1 MIPPIS
7 MDAPDII
14 HNDETG
20 HIFKQL
26 VKFVHDLATTGG
38 KSFDPDITR
47 WVIEFILRQLQTP
60 VLTIT
65 KILTN
70 RHVPLSNTSPRL
82 KKSIL
87 LRQIDADIEDGSVS
101 EKTLDAIETVE
112 QLDRNEGDLIL
123 DSMKNAYCA
132 VAVECTVKYM
142 LGNLQRARKGKFLEA
157 VERVWKKRVGGLKRE
172 GRSELVTGKLMK
184 CFEEMEVALKDDGVA
199 KRWLKRNT
207 RNEAVEMVRVYLGE
221 AVAVCG
227 PVFVEMVARMEM
239 KGDGGLLCRK
249 RGEGGNE
256 GVEVNLGGGEVNG
269 LAEKSREGG
278 ENGVAGFNEGGGR
291 VCFDVDA
298 GEGCSRLADGNP
310 ELGPADMPAK
320 ESREG
325 EGGENGAM
333 EVNVGGSRACVD
345 ADTGEGFLRSDD
357 ENLELGP
364 ADKAAKKKKSSEIQK
379 NNMVRKHRHVV
390 PIKRSKGPIK
400 ITNTETSLGDVATSL
415 YDTITTDEV
424 DKVRGKLIASSKEL
438 RESVKDPLPATLKQT
453 ENLMAEMARNLSNQG
468 TLAEIQSGKGVDT
481 VISELARKIINPDP
495 PGKKLNEKNAG
506 SSFLSANQTAVPSA
520 QNQCGKDADACNPL
534 GNHSVEPSAENLNQ
548 SEVDA
553 ANHFTNQPAVPSIR
567 NEKGKGVDAPNLS
580 DNLSKDANAGVT
592 SCSHQNNVSK
602 PSLMERNATARTF
615 EWDDSIDDSSEG
627 TGDQMN
633 RIHLDSPKRRAVSP
647 LKKYELAK
655 IAKRRKRKRWSQEE
669 EDALREAV
677 KKYGKGNW
685 KLIWNS
691 RRDVFQERTE
701 VDLKDKW
708 RNMTRYG

>member
-1 MIPPIS
+1 MSS
-7 MDAPDII
+7 MA
-14 HNDETG
+14 
-20 HIFKQL
+20 
-26 VKFVHDLATTGG
+26 ATTRRR
-38 KSFDPDITR
+38 SFDPDITR
-47 WVIEFILRQLQTP
+47 WVIEFILRQLQIP
-60 VLTIT
+60 VLTIN

-70 RHVPLSNTSPRL
+70 RHVPLSNTSPRF
-82 KKSIL
+82 KKTLL

-101 EKTLDAIETVE
+101 EKTLDAIEMVE
-112 QLDRNEGDLIL
+112 QIDRNEGDLIM

-157 VERVWKKRVGGLKRE
+157 VERVWKKRVAGLKRE
-172 GRSELVTGKLMK
+172 GKSKLVTGKLMK
-184 CFEEMEVALKDDGVA
+184 CFEEMEVALKDDVVA
-199 KRWLKRNT
+199 KRWLKMNT
-207 RNEAVEMVRVYLGE
+207 RNEAAEMVRIYLGE
-221 AVAVCG
+221 AVAVIG
-227 PVFVEMVARMEM
+227 PVLVEMVARMEM
-239 KGDGGLLCRK
+239 RGDGGLLCRR
-249 RGEGGNE
+249 RGEGEND
-256 GVEVNLGGGEVNG
+256 GVEVNVGGE
-269 LAEKSREGG
+269 
-278 ENGVAGFNEGGGR
+278 R
-291 VCFDVDA
+291 VCIDVDA
-298 GEGCSRLADGNP
+298 GEGCSRLADGNL

-325 EGGENGAM
+325 GGGENGAV
-333 EVNVGGSRACVD
+333 EVNVGGGRVCIDVNA
-345 ADTGEGFLRSDD
+345 GEGCSRSDD

-364 ADKAAKKKKSSEIQK
+364 ADMPAKKSSEIQK

-390 PIKRSKGPIK
+390 PIKRPKGPVK
-400 ITNTETSLGDVATSL
+400 ITNTETAVGVVASSL
-415 YDTITTDEV
+415 YDTITTD
-424 DKVRGKLIASSKEL
+424 KVNTARGKLMASSKEL
-438 RESVKDPLPATLKQT
+438 RARVKDPLPDTIKQAD
-453 ENLMAEMARNLSNQG
+453 NIMAEMARNLSNQG
-468 TLAEIQSGKGVDT
+468 TLAEIQSGKGADT

-495 PGKKLNEKNAG
+495 SGKNQNGEDAG

-520 QNQCGKDADACNPL
+520 QNQCGKDTDACNPSA
-534 GNHSVEPSAENLNQ
+534 NHTVEPFAENPNQ

-553 ANHFTNQPAVPSIR
+553 ANHFTNQTAVPSIR

-580 DNLSKDANAGVT
+580 ANLSKKANTGVA

-633 RIHLDSPKRRAVSP
+633 RIHLDSPKRKAVSP
-647 LKKYELAK
+647 LKKYELAR
-655 IAKRRKRKRWSQEE
+655 IAKRRKPKRWSLEE

>member
-1 MIPPIS
+1 M
-7 MDAPDII
+7 A
-14 HNDETG
+14 
-20 HIFKQL
+20 
-26 VKFVHDLATTGG
+26 ATTGG
-38 KSFDPDITR
+38 RRFDPDITR

-112 QLDRNEGDLIL
+112 QIDRNEGDLIM

-157 VERVWKKRVGGLKRE
+157 VERVWKQRVGGLKRE

-221 AVAVCG
+221 AVAVSG
-227 PVFVEMVARMEM
+227 PVFVEMVASMEM
-239 KGDGGLLCRK
+239 RGDGGLLCRK
-249 RGEGGNE
+249 RGEGENE

-269 LAEKSREGG
+269 LTEKSREGG
-278 ENGVAGFNEGGGR
+278 GGENGVVGVNGGGGR
-291 VCFDVDA
+291 VCIDVDA
-298 GEGCSRLADGNP
+298 GEGCSRLADGNQ

-333 EVNVGGSRACVD
+333 EVNVGGGRVCID
-345 ADTGEGFLRSDD
+345 ANAGEGFLRSDD

-364 ADKAAKKKKSSEIQK
+364 ADKPAKKSS
-379 NNMVRKHRHVV
+379 
-390 PIKRSKGPIK
+390 GG
-400 ITNTETSLGDVATSL
+400 L
-415 YDTITTDEV
+415 
-424 DKVRGKLIASSKEL
+424 LIFF
-438 RESVKDPLPATLKQT
+438 P
-453 ENLMAEMARNLSNQG
+453 
-468 TLAEIQSGKGVDT
+468 DT

-495 PGKKLNEKNAG
+495 PGKNQNEKNAG

-520 QNQCGKDADACNPL
+520 QNQCGKDTDVCNPL
-534 GNHSVEPSAENLNQ
+534 ANHTVEPFAENSNQ
-548 SEVDA
+548 SEYA
-553 ANHFTNQPAVPSIR
+553 ANHFTNQAAVPSIR

-580 DNLSKDANAGVT
+580 ANLSKEANAGVA
-592 SCSHQNNVSK
+592 SRSHQNNVSK

-633 RIHLDSPKRRAVSP
+633 RIHLDRPKRRAVSPLTSEGSGDQMNRIHLDSPKRRAVSP
-647 LKKYELAK
+647 LKKYELAR
-655 IAKRRKRKRWSQEE
+655 IAKRRKPKRWSQEE
-669 EDALREAV
+669 EDALRESV

>member
-1 MIPPIS
+1 MSS
-7 MDAPDII
+7 MA
-14 HNDETG
+14 
-20 HIFKQL
+20 
-26 VKFVHDLATTGG
+26 ATTRRR
-38 KSFDPDITR
+38 SFDPDITR
-47 WVIEFILRQLQTP
+47 WVIEFILRQLQIP
-60 VLTIT
+60 VLTIN

-70 RHVPLSNTSPRL
+70 RHVPLSNTSPRF
-82 KKSIL
+82 KKTLL

-101 EKTLDAIETVE
+101 EKTLDAIEMVE
-112 QLDRNEGDLIL
+112 QIDRNEGDLIM

-157 VERVWKKRVGGLKRE
+157 VERVWKNRVAGLKRE
-172 GRSELVTGKLMK
+172 GKSELVTGKLMK
-184 CFEEMEVALKDDGVA
+184 YFEEMEVALKDDVVA
-199 KRWLKRNT
+199 KRWLRMNT
-207 RNEAVEMVRVYLGE
+207 RNEAAEMVRIYLGE
-221 AVAVCG
+221 AVAVSG

-239 KGDGGLLCRK
+239 RGDGGLLCRK
-249 RGEGGNE
+249 RGEGENE
-256 GVEVNLGGGEVNG
+256 GVEVNLGGGELNG
-269 LAEKSREGG
+269 FVEKSREGG
-278 ENGVAGFNEGGGR
+278 GGENGAAGVNVGGGR
-291 VCFDVDA
+291 VCIDVDA
-298 GEGCSRLADGNP
+298 GEGCSRLADGNL

-325 EGGENGAM
+325 GGGENGAV
-333 EVNVGGSRACVD
+333 EVNVGGGRVCIDVNA
-345 ADTGEGFLRSDD
+345 GEGCSRSDD
-357 ENLELGP
+357 DNLELGP
-364 ADKAAKKKKSSEIQK
+364 ADMPAKKKIQK

-390 PIKRSKGPIK
+390 PIKRSKGPVK
-400 ITNTETSLGDVATSL
+400 ITNTETAVGVVASSL
-415 YDTITTDEV
+415 YDTITTD
-424 DKVRGKLIASSKEL
+424 KVNTARGKLIASSKEL
-438 RESVKDPLPATLKQT
+438 RARVKDPLPDTIKQAD
-453 ENLMAEMARNLSNQG
+453 NIMVEMARNLSNQG
-468 TLAEIQSGKGVDT
+468 TLAEIQSGKSADT

-495 PGKKLNEKNAG
+495 PGKNQNGKDAG

-520 QNQCGKDADACNPL
+520 QNQCGKDTDACNPSA
-534 GNHSVEPSAENLNQ
+534 NHTVEPFAENPNQ

-553 ANHFTNQPAVPSIR
+553 ANHFTNQTAVPSIR
-567 NEKGKGVDAPNLS
+567 NEKGKGMDAPNLS
-580 DNLSKDANAGVT
+580 ANLSKKANTGVA

-633 RIHLDSPKRRAVSP
+633 RIHLDSPKRKAVSP
-647 LKKYELAK
+647 LKKYELARF
-655 IAKRRKRKRWSQEE
+655 AKRRKPKRWSLEE

>member
-1 MIPPIS
+1 MSS
-7 MDAPDII
+7 MA
-14 HNDETG
+14 
-20 HIFKQL
+20 
-26 VKFVHDLATTGG
+26 ATTGG
-38 KSFDPDITR
+38 RSFDSDITR

-112 QLDRNEGDLIL
+112 QIDRNEGDLIM

-157 VERVWKKRVGGLKRE
+157 VERVWKQRVGGLKRE

-221 AVAVCG
+221 AVAVSG
-227 PVFVEMVARMEM
+227 PVFVEMVASMEM
-239 KGDGGLLCRK
+239 RGDGGLLCRK
-249 RGEGGNE
+249 RGEGENE
-256 GVEVNLGGGEVNG
+256 GVDVNLGGGEVNG
-269 LAEKSREGG
+269 LTENSREGGGG
-278 ENGVAGFNEGGGR
+278 ENGVAGVNGGGGR
-291 VCFDVDA
+291 VCVVRIV
-298 GEGCSRLADGNP
+298 CYH
-310 ELGPADMPAK
+310 
-320 ESREG
+320 
-325 EGGENGAM
+325 EN
-333 EVNVGGSRACVD
+333 S
-345 ADTGEGFLRSDD
+345 
-357 ENLELGP
+357 
-364 ADKAAKKKKSSEIQK
+364 
-379 NNMVRKHRHVV
+379 
-390 PIKRSKGPIK
+390 
-400 ITNTETSLGDVATSL
+400 
-415 YDTITTDEV
+415 
-424 DKVRGKLIASSKEL
+424 
-438 RESVKDPLPATLKQT
+438 
-453 ENLMAEMARNLSNQG
+453 
-468 TLAEIQSGKGVDT
+468 
-481 VISELARKIINPDP
+481 
-495 PGKKLNEKNAG
+495 
-506 SSFLSANQTAVPSA
+506 
-520 QNQCGKDADACNPL
+520 
-534 GNHSVEPSAENLNQ
+534 NQ
-548 SEVDA
+548 SEADA

-580 DNLSKDANAGVT
+580 ANLSKEANAGVA

-633 RIHLDSPKRRAVSP
+633 RIHLDRPKRRAVSPLTSEGTGDQMNRIHLDSPKRRAVSP
-647 LKKYELAK
+647 LKKYELAR
-655 IAKRRKRKRWSQEE
+655 IAKRRKPKRWSQEE
-669 EDALREAV
+669 EDALRESV

-691 RRDVFQERTE
+691 RRSVFQERTE

>member
-1 MIPPIS
+1 MIGTQGTRRQLFRDCKVKVSMNKSVQISKHSSIFPLHLCLSNFLPIFLNPKKTLISSQSLCKNPEKMSS
-7 MDAPDII
+7 MA
-14 HNDETG
+14 
-20 HIFKQL
+20 
-26 VKFVHDLATTGG
+26 ATTGG
-38 KSFDPDITR
+38 RSFDSDITR

-112 QLDRNEGDLIL
+112 QIDRNEGDLIM

-157 VERVWKKRVGGLKRE
+157 VERVWKQRVGGLKRE

-221 AVAVCG
+221 AVAVSG
-227 PVFVEMVARMEM
+227 PVFVEMVASMEM
-239 KGDGGLLCRK
+239 RGDGGLLCRK
-249 RGEGGNE
+249 RGEGENE
-256 GVEVNLGGGEVNG
+256 GVDVNLGGGEVNG
-269 LAEKSREGG
+269 LTEKSREGGGG
-278 ENGVAGFNEGGGR
+278 ENGVAGVNGGGGR
-291 VCFDVDA
+291 VCVVRIV
-298 GEGCSRLADGNP
+298 CYH
-310 ELGPADMPAK
+310 
-320 ESREG
+320 
-325 EGGENGAM
+325 
-333 EVNVGGSRACVD
+333 
-345 ADTGEGFLRSDD
+345 
-357 ENLELGP
+357 
-364 ADKAAKKKKSSEIQK
+364 EIQK

-390 PIKRSKGPIK
+390 PIKRSKGPVK
-400 ITNTETSLGDVATSL
+400 ITNTETSSGDVASSL

-424 DKVRGKLIASSKEL
+424 NKVRGKLIASSKEL
-438 RESVKDPLPATLKQT
+438 RARVKDPLPATLKQT
-453 ENLMAEMARNLSNQG
+453 ENLMAEMARNLSNQ
-468 TLAEIQSGKGVDT
+468 
-481 VISELARKIINPDP
+481 
-495 PGKKLNEKNAG
+495 
-506 SSFLSANQTAVPSA
+506 
-520 QNQCGKDADACNPL
+520 
-534 GNHSVEPSAENLNQ
+534 ENSNQ
-548 SEVDA
+548 SEADA
-553 ANHFTNQPAVPSIR
+553 TNHFTNQPAVPSIR

-580 DNLSKDANAGVT
+580 ANLSKEANAGVA

-633 RIHLDSPKRRAVSP
+633 RIHLDRPKRRAVSPLTSEGTGDQMNRIHLDSPKRRAVSP
-647 LKKYELAK
+647 LKKYELAR
-655 IAKRRKRKRWSQEE
+655 IAKRRKPKRWSQEE
-669 EDALREAV
+669 EDALRESV

-691 RRDVFQERTE
+691 RRSVFQERTE

>member
-1 MIPPIS
+1 MS
-7 MDAPDII
+7 SVA
-14 HNDETG
+14 
-20 HIFKQL
+20 
-26 VKFVHDLATTGG
+26 ATTGRR
-38 KSFDPDITR
+38 SFDPDITR
-47 WVIEFILRQLQTP
+47 WVIEFILRQLQIP
-60 VLTIT
+60 VLTIN

-70 RHVPLSNTSPRL
+70 RHVPLSNTSPRF
-82 KKSIL
+82 KKTLL

-101 EKTLDAIETVE
+101 EKTLDAIEMVE
-112 QLDRNEGDLIL
+112 QIDRNEGDLIM
-123 DSMKNAYCA
+123 DSMKDAYCA

-157 VERVWKKRVGGLKRE
+157 VERVWKKRVAGLKRE
-172 GRSELVTGKLMK
+172 GKSELVTGKLMQ
-184 CFEEMEVALKDDGVA
+184 CSEDMEVALKDDAVA
-199 KRWLKRNT
+199 KRWLKMNT
-207 RNEAVEMVRVYLGE
+207 RNEAAEMVRIYLGE
-221 AVAVCG
+221 AVAVSG

-239 KGDGGLLCRK
+239 RGDGGLLCRK
-249 RGEGGNE
+249 RGEGENE
-256 GVEVNLGGGEVNG
+256 GVEVNLGGGELNG
-269 LAEKSREGG
+269 LVEKIREGGGG
-278 ENGVAGFNEGGGR
+278 ENGVAGVNVGGGR
-291 VCFDVDA
+291 VCVDVDA
-298 GEGCSRLADGNP
+298 GEGCSRLADGNL

-325 EGGENGAM
+325 GGGENGVM
-333 EVNVGGSRACVD
+333 EVNVGGGRVCIDVNA
-345 ADTGEGFLRSDD
+345 GEGCSRSDD

-364 ADKAAKKKKSSEIQK
+364 ADKPAKKSSEIQK

-390 PIKRSKGPIK
+390 PIKRSKGPVK
-400 ITNTETSLGDVATSL
+400 ITNTETAVGVVASSL
-415 YDTITTDEV
+415 YDTITTDKV
-424 DKVRGKLIASSKEL
+424 NTVRGKLIASSMEL
-438 RESVKDPLPATLKQT
+438 RARVKDPLPDTIKQAD
-453 ENLMAEMARNLSNQG
+453 NIMAEMAGNLSNQG
-468 TLAEIQSGKGVDT
+468 TSAEIQSGKGVDT

-495 PGKKLNEKNAG
+495 PGKNQDGKDAG
-506 SSFLSANQTAVPSA
+506 SSFLSANQTAVPSD
-520 QNQCGKDADACNPL
+520 QNQFGKDTDACNRSA
-534 GNHSVEPSAENLNQ
+534 NHTVEPSAENLNQ

-553 ANHFTNQPAVPSIR
+553 ANHFTNQTAVPSIR

-580 DNLSKDANAGVT
+580 ANLSKKGNTGVT

-615 EWDDSIDDSSEG
+615 QWDDSIDDSSEG

-633 RIHLDSPKRRAVSP
+633 RIHLDSPKRKAVSP
-647 LKKYELAK
+647 LKKYELARF
-655 IAKRRKRKRWSQEE
+655 AKRRKPKRWSLEE